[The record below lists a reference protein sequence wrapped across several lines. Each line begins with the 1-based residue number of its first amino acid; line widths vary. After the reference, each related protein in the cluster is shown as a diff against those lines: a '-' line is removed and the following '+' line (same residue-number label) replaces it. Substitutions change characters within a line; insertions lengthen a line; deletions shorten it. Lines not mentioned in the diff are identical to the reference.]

1 MVKLL
6 LNLGCIVIC
15 IDNNSHELSKLKN
28 ELKYKNNRSFKNR
41 LFYYCIDITD
51 IEQVKSTGNRIK
63 KEVGS
68 VSILI
73 NNAGIMNHG
82 KLFLQL
88 SEEEIMRLFN
98 VNLFSHFWLCKEFL
112 PEMIELNKGHIV
124 NISSVCGLMGAYK
137 LTDYCSS
144 KFAVVGFTESLRVE
158 LKTVNPDNQIVV
170 STVCPFHVKT
180 KLFNGIEFSH
190 LKWLKLSMEPEYVAQ
205 KIVDG
210 ILLKKELI
218 FIPSFS
224 TSVFV
229 AIRK

>member
-1 MVKLL
+1 M
-6 LNLGCIVIC
+6 
-15 IDNNSHELSKLKN
+15 
-28 ELKYKNNRSFKNR
+28 
-41 LFYYCIDITD
+41 
-51 IEQVKSTGNRIK
+51 KSTGNRIK

>member
-1 MVKLL
+1 M

-28 ELKYKNNRSFKNR
+28 ELKYKSNRSFKNR

-51 IEQVKSTGNRIK
+51 IEQVKSTGHRIK

-73 NNAGIMNHG
+73 NNAGVMNHG

-144 KFAVVGFTESLRVE
+144 PNRLKYSL
-158 LKTVNPDNQIVV
+158 
-170 STVCPFHVKT
+170 F
-180 KLFNGIEFSH
+180 
-190 LKWLKLSMEPEYVAQ
+190 
-205 KIVDG
+205 
-210 ILLKKELI
+210 
-218 FIPSFS
+218 
-224 TSVFV
+224 
-229 AIRK
+229 

>member
-1 MVKLL
+1 
-6 LNLGCIVIC
+6 
-15 IDNNSHELSKLKN
+15 
-28 ELKYKNNRSFKNR
+28 
-41 LFYYCIDITD
+41 
-51 IEQVKSTGNRIK
+51 
-63 KEVGS
+63 
-68 VSILI
+68 
-73 NNAGIMNHG
+73 
-82 KLFLQL
+82 
-88 SEEEIMRLFN
+88 
-98 VNLFSHFWLCKEFL
+98 
-112 PEMIELNKGHIV
+112 MIELNKGHIV